1 MNRDI
6 FMSFLE
12 TNFQQSYPVYTY
24 LKHPLNQINS
34 KVSSEGAYP
43 IISNKIK
50 FIWGERTGYWHCFP
64 FGDSTHAK
72 EKEKRKNQDF
82 WIEGENHVYKEF
94 RHIYLRNGGSYDML
108 LFILA
113 RDVKLLQ
120 EYWDLG
126 VAIKSQR
133 HGVQLGEYYF
143 DVFPT
148 IGDLFLLSLSQPDLF
163 PELKIQW
170 EGPEELKKIIRQMLS
185 QKVTAIDIKPK
196 SA

>member
-12 TNFQQSYPVYTY
+12 ANFQQRYPVYAY
-24 LKHPLNQINS
+24 LRRPLNKVNS
-34 KVSSEGAYP
+34 VVSAEGAYP
-43 IISNKIK
+43 IISNKVK
-50 FIWGERTGYWHCFP
+50 FILGENTGYWHCFP

-82 WIEGENHVYKEF
+82 WIEGENHVFKEL
-94 RHIYLRNGGSYDML
+94 RYIYLRNGGSYDML

-113 RDVKLLQ
+113 RDIKLLQ
-120 EYWDLG
+120 KYWDLG
-126 VAIKSQR
+126 IAIKSQQ
-133 HGVQLGEYYF
+133 HGVNLGEYVF
-143 DVFPT
+143 DVYPT
-148 IGDLFLLSLSQPDLF
+148 IGDLFLLSLSQPDIF
-163 PELKIQW
+163 PELNIRW
-170 EGPEELKKIIRQMLS
+170 EGSEELKKIIRQMLS

>member
-12 TNFQQSYPVYTY
+12 ANFQHGYPIYTY

-50 FIWGERTGYWHCFP
+50 FITGEHTGYWHCFP

-82 WIEGENHVYKEF
+82 WIEGENHVHEEF
-94 RHIYLRNGGSYDML
+94 RYIYLRNGGSYDL
-108 LFILA
+108 VFFILA
-113 RDVKLLQ
+113 RNIRLLK
-120 EYWDLG
+120 EFWDLG
-126 VAIKSQR
+126 VTIKIHR
-133 HGVQLGEYYF
+133 HGIKFGEYYF
-143 DVFPT
+143 DIYPT
-148 IGDLFLLSLSQPDLF
+148 IGDLFLLSLLHPEMF

-170 EGPEELKKIIRQMLS
+170 EDPEELKKIIRQMLS